1 MPSAEFL
8 KKELATYEREKA
20 RLVAE
25 SEGKYVVI
33 HGDAV
38 AGVWDTYEDALR
50 AGYAAFRL
58 EPFLVKQI
66 QGIDQIH
73 FFTRDLTTCQS

>member
-1 MPSAEFL
+1 MADTQLFT
-8 KKELATYEREKA
+8 KELATYEREKS

-25 SEGKYVVI
+25 SEGKFALIRGDVV
-33 HGDAV
+33 V
-38 AGVWDTYEDALR
+38 SVWDTYEDALQ
-50 AGYAAFRL
+50 AGYTQFGL

-73 FFTRDLTTCQS
+73 FFTRDLTGCPS